1 MQFVEIPIELSNTT
15 AHTSTTCYHC
25 GDTYNE
31 SRLHIGEKKFCC
43 AGCKLVYEILN
54 ENNLCTYY
62 DLNAHPG
69 NQQLQQKRKDKFA
82 YLDKEDIAAGLVSF
96 SDGQQCHVTFSVPQI
111 HCSSCLWLLE
121 NLGKLQP
128 GILSAR
134 VNFVKKEVFVI
145 FNSNET
151 TLREVVE
158 TMHAVGYEPYLSLEA
173 AKPGRTTGYSR
184 VTQISI
190 AGFCFAN
197 IMMLSLP
204 EYFSVTNYLQEKT
217 GTAFRYISL
226 LLSLPVLFYCAQEF
240 FRNAYSSVKT
250 KYLNIDSSIALAIL
264 LTFGRSLY
272 NLFVL
277 DGSTYFDSMSGI
289 VFFMLVGRWA
299 QDRTQQSLIFDRDY
313 KSFFPIAVNVK
324 RSNRIEPVMI
334 NELKEKDIIEIFDQ
348 EIVPAD
354 AVLAKGKAL
363 IDYSFVTGESLPRQI
378 EPGSLIYAGGKQL
391 GERIELMVL
400 KKSNQGYLTNL
411 WNREGKTS
419 VSAGNLHRISN
430 YFTLVVFA
438 LTLASAIFWLTQ
450 GAYNAMWNALT
461 TTLIVACP
469 CALLLAST
477 FTNGNVMRILARS
490 GFFLR
495 NSDVIADLASITHVV
510 LDKTG
515 TITLNKN
522 FHVAYKGKILTD
534 EDKKLI
540 ASLARHSTHPLSKS
554 IYTHLKLKNTYPVES
569 FVNVPGKGIEGW
581 INDRHVKIGNKKF
594 IHPDTPDDEDSNTTR
609 VFICIDG
616 VIPGVFRL
624 ENVYRPGLPAM
635 LNDLKEKFS
644 LSILSGDNSSER
656 LRLQSMT
663 GGNQHLYFNQ
673 SPEDKYNYVAQLQ
686 AKGAKVLMAGD
697 GLNDAGALRKS
708 QVGIAVMEGNNS
720 FTPASDAIIAGATFT
735 NLVSL
740 LAFTQKARLIV
751 LISFIISI
759 IYNLIGLYFALQGL
773 LAPVIAAILMP
784 SSTISIILITFFL
797 AEWYGRKLP
806 AIK

>member
-1 MQFVEIPIELSNTT
+1 
-15 AHTSTTCYHC
+15 
-25 GDTYNE
+25 
-31 SRLHIGEKKFCC
+31 
-43 AGCKLVYEILN
+43 VYEILN

-69 NQQLQQKRKDKFA
+69 NQQLQHKRKNKFA
-82 YLDKEDIAAGLVSF
+82 YLDKEDIAARLVSF

-121 NLGKLQP
+121 NLGKLHP
-128 GILSAR
+128 GVLSAR
-134 VNFVKKEVFVI
+134 VNFVKKEVFVV
-145 FNSNET
+145 FNSVET

-158 TMHAVGYEPYLSLEA
+158 TMNAVGYEPYLSLEA
-173 AKPGRTTGYSR
+173 TKPDRKTNSR

-217 GTAFRYISL
+217 GTAFRYIGL
-226 LLSLPVLFYCAQEF
+226 LLSLPVFFYCAGEF
-240 FRNAYSSVKT
+240 FSNAYSSVKT

-277 DGSTYFDSMSGI
+277 DGNTYFDSMSGI

-313 KSFFPIAVNVK
+313 KSFFPIAVNAK
-324 RSNRIEPVMI
+324 RSGVMEPVMI

-400 KKSNQGYLTNL
+400 KRSNQGYLTNL
-411 WNREGKTS
+411 WNREGKTRG
-419 VSAGNLHRISN
+419 SAGNLHRISN

-438 LTLASAIFWLTQ
+438 LTVASAIFWLTQ

-490 GFFLR
+490 GIFLR
-495 NSDVIADLASITHVV
+495 NSDVITDMASITHVV

-522 FHVAYKGKILTD
+522 FHVTYKGKILTD

-554 IYTHLKLKNTYPVES
+554 IYDHLKVKNTYQVDS
-569 FVNVPGKGIEGW
+569 FINVPGKGIEGW
-581 INDRHVKIGNKKF
+581 INDRHIKIGNKKF
-594 IHPDTPDDEDSNTTR
+594 IQPHAPDEEESNTSK
-609 VFICIDG
+609 VFIGIDG
-616 VIPGVFRL
+616 MIPGVFGL
-624 ENVYRPGLPAM
+624 ENVYRPGVQAM
-635 LNDLKEKFS
+635 LHELKDKFS

-656 LRLQSMT
+656 LRLESMT
-663 GGNQHLYFNQ
+663 GGTRELYFNQ

-686 AKGAKVLMAGD
+686 ATGAKVLMAGD

-708 QVGIAVMEGNNS
+708 QVGIAVMEGNSS
-720 FTPASDAIIAGATFT
+720 FTPASDAIIAGAAFT
-735 NLVSL
+735 NLASL
-740 LAFTQKARLIV
+740 LAFTQKARLTI

-759 IYNLIGLYFALQGL
+759 TYNVIGLYFALQGL

-784 SSTISIILITFFL
+784 ASTISIILITFFL
-797 AEWYGRKLP
+797 SEWYGRKLP
-806 AIK
+806 GNK